1 MVSAASIMVTI
12 QKRTVIF
19 DSNQHPLGQ
28 LMSTLKSAGSWPGA
42 TLNVSCMGARLK
54 TRHFSPL
61 LLPIFAY
68 LV

>member
-1 MVSAASIMVTI
+1 MVII
-12 QKRTVIF
+12 QNRTVIF
-19 DSNQHPLGQ
+19 DSNQHPFGQ